1 MKFIGIGDHTTYMDS
16 QLLYLFFCLAPT
28 INTNIV
34 WRRSLFLTLISRMNS
49 GPTKNTF
56 HNTVFG
62 MDIYY
67 FTWRYLMITS
77 PIAHHINHTFIGDII
92 YIPRNFICMTL
103 NNDLIF
109 GFRIY
114 DRNRTAIGIS
124 DELINIRL
132 QIAHPYLLPFPFIT
146 GRSRII

>member
-1 MKFIGIGDHTTYMDS
+1 MKFIRIGDHTTYMDS
-16 QLLYLFFCLAPT
+16 QLLYFFFCLAPT

-34 WRRSLFLTLISRMNS
+34 WLRSLFLTLVPGMDSW
-49 GPTKNTF
+49 PTKNPF
-56 HNTVFG
+56 YNTVFG
-62 MDIYY
+62 MNIYY
-67 FTWRYLMITS
+67 FTWCYLMITS
-77 PIAHHINHTFIGDII
+77 PIANHINHTFIGDII

-103 NNDLIF
+103 NNDLILR
-109 GFRIY
+109 FRVY

-146 GRSRII
+146 GGSRII